1 MCMLK
6 SGLILKDDVFIPDY
20 DSHEEMIKELKLK
33 DDGQNTN
40 FIRAEFS
47 PPDGDV
53 FAPIDTW
60 KLKIDQDILP
70 KWYAT
75 EIDNERFIAAVREW
89 VKKHVITGGVVDEI
103 KDGVFY
109 IKDATIKNVCGSA
122 TIEYVHGSAMIK
134 NVCGSAM
141 IKNVCGSATIEYVHG
156 SAMIKNVYDNAT
168 IEYVHGSATI
178 EHVYDNAMIEYV
190 YDNATIEYVHGSA
203 MIKNVCGSATIK
215 NVCDSAIIITYKTL
229 DSKISGDALIIDRA
243 NKVIYHASDFRKV
256 KRS

>member
-6 SGLILKDDVFIPDY
+6 SGLILKDDIFIPDY
-20 DSHEEMIKELKLK
+20 DSHEKMIKELELN

-53 FAPIDTW
+53 FAPVDTW

-70 KWYAT
+70 EWYVA

-103 KDGVFY
+103 KDGVFCVKDAA
-109 IKDATIKNVCGSA
+109 IKNVRGNATINYVCGNATINYVCGNATIKNVYG
-122 TIEYVHGSAMIK
+122 
-134 NVCGSAM
+134 
-141 IKNVCGSATIEYVHG
+141 
-156 SAMIKNVYDNAT
+156 NAT
-168 IEYVHGSATI
+168 INDVRG
-178 EHVYDNAMIEYV
+178 
-190 YDNATIEYVHGSA
+190 NATINY
-203 MIKNVCGSATIK
+203 VCGDATI
-215 NVCDSAIIITYKTL
+215 NYVCGDATINDVYGNATINYVCGDATIITYKTL
-229 DSKISGDALIIDRA
+229 NSKISGDALIIDRT

>member
-134 NVCGSAM
+134 NV
-141 IKNVCGSATIEYVHG
+141 
-156 SAMIKNVYDNAT
+156 YDNAT

-190 YDNATIEYVHGSA
+190 YDNATIEYVHGSAMIKNVHGSA